1 MALIIFIPAGCA
13 VSCRVA
19 RLGGHG
25 HVPGV
30 ADDNDAERDFRR
42 RRTTEMMKT

>member
-1 MALIIFIPAGCA
+1 MALIILIPAGYA
-13 VSCRVA
+13 ASRRAA
-19 RLGGHG
+19 RPGGHG

-42 RRTTEMMKT
+42 RLTTEMMKT